1 MTLYA
6 LIFQNATLDIRRD
19 ARHCTYFFPFFLPPP
34 QNFCKQRDDVAPNFF
49 FFYVPPPEFL
59 PAQRAILGAMRDVA
73 TVTAGVG
80 VGVSGGGGA
89 RTSGDKRGGGRG
101 EGVGGGGVGGG
112 ERANVRIS
120 GMQTGFDALSGVPK
134 P

>member
-80 VGVSGGGGA
+80 VGVSGGGGQGQA
-89 RTSGDKRGGGRG
+89 ETREAGVEGKGWG
-101 EGVGGGGVGGG
+101 EGGWGGG